1 MIWVLLSALVLGL
14 GVALGSVFVRQA
26 ELRRMQAGIAARR
39 EADAPGREAALLQHP
54 VVDLSRCLGCG
65 TCVSACPEQGVLDL
79 VHGQAAVIDGTRC
92 VGVSACERECPVG
105 AVIVEIANLEQRRD
119 VPVLDG
125 QLQAPDTPGLY
136 LAGEVTAH
144 ALIKTAVEQG
154 SAAANAAAQRVHSAS
169 ADSELLDL
177 AVVGAGPAGL
187 AATLKATELGL
198 SCALLDTEAHIGGTV
213 ARYPRAKLVL
223 SQPFELP
230 LHGAM
235 PARTYLKEQLIELWT
250 DLAHK
255 HQLPFHGGEQLLGVT
270 ADPDGAFTVTTSTT
284 TRRART
290 VCLALGRRGTP
301 RRLGVPGEERP
312 NVAYDLIDARNH
324 RGRRVLVVGGG
335 DSAVETALALSAQP
349 GNAVTLSYRRESFF
363 RLALRNSE
371 GLERARSEGR
381 LTVLARSEVI
391 SIAEGEVELLITDP
405 QTASPRREL
414 LPNDDVFIM
423 AGGVPPIELLGQCG
437 VSFDPARRPAPAPRV
452 EQGNGALR
460 SYAIAFTVSLM
471 ALLFAAAQADYYLL
485 PRDLRPTHGKH
496 QLLRP
501 GFGVGLT
508 LGIAAVVF
516 VMVNLV
522 YLLRRAGVRGFRFGS
537 LSGWMTAH
545 VATGNLALLCAMLHS
560 TMSPQD
566 TVGGHAFWALVL
578 LTVTGAIG
586 RYLYA
591 WVPRAVNGRELA
603 LDEVRQRVQS
613 LPEQHDEVHRAFGTQ
628 MRDDVLALMT
638 ARQWRGSFVGRALAF
653 CGIQR
658 DLRRTLADLRARGAA
673 AGVPKD
679 LVERDIRLARQ
690 AWSGALT
697 VAHYEDLRALLGSWR
712 YLHRWVA
719 TLMVLLTVLH
729 IVFALF
735 YRATYSFETLT

>member
-14 GVALGSVFVRQA
+14 GVALGSVFVRRA
-26 ELRRMQAGIAARR
+26 ELRRMQVGIAARR
-39 EADAPGREAALLQHP
+39 QASAPGREAALLQHP

-65 TCVSACPEQGVLDL
+65 SCVAACPEQGVLDL
-79 VHGQAAVIDGTRC
+79 VHGQAAVIDGARC

-105 AVIVEIANLEQRRD
+105 AVIVEIANLEHRRD
-119 VPVLDG
+119 VPVLDE
-125 QLQAPDTPGLY
+125 QLQALDTPGLY

-144 ALIKTAVEQG
+144 ALIKAAVEQG
-154 SAAANAAAQRVHSAS
+154 TAVANAAAQRAQPAS
-169 ADSELLDL
+169 ADNDILDL

-187 AATLKATELGL
+187 AATLQATDLGM
-198 SCALLDTEAHIGGTV
+198 SCALIDTEQHIGGTV

-230 LHGAM
+230 LHGPM
-235 PARTYLKEQLIELWT
+235 PARTYLKEQLIDLWT
-250 DLAHK
+250 DLADE
-255 HQLPFHGGEQLLGVT
+255 HQLPFHGGEQLLAVT
-270 ADPDGAFTVTTSTT
+270 ADQDGAFTVTTSVT

-312 NVAYDLIDARNH
+312 NVAYDLIDARSY
-324 RGRRVLVVGGG
+324 RGRRILVVGGG

-363 RLALRNSE
+363 RLALRNAES
-371 GLERARSEGR
+371 LERARAEER
-381 LTVLARSEVI
+381 LTVLTRSEVT
-391 SIAEGEVELLITDP
+391 SITEGQVELLITDS
-405 QTASPRREL
+405 QDSSRSVQ
-414 LPNDDVFIM
+414 LPNDDVFVM

-460 SYAIAFTVSLM
+460 AYGIAFGLSLI
-471 ALLFAAAQADYYLL
+471 ALLFAVAQSDYYLL

-501 GFGVGLT
+501 GFGIGLI

-516 VMVNLV
+516 VAVNLV

-537 LSGWMTAH
+537 LTGWMTAH

-566 TVGGHAFWALVL
+566 TVGGHAFWALVV

-603 LDEVRQRVQS
+603 LDEVRQRVQR
-613 LPEQHDEVHRAFGTQ
+613 LPEQHDEVHQAFGAQ
-628 MRDDVLALMT
+628 VRDDVLALMT
-638 ARQWRGSFVGRALAF
+638 ARQWRGSFGGRALAF

-658 DLRRTLADLRARGAA
+658 DLRRTLTDLRAKGAA
-673 AGVPKD
+673 AGVPRE

-719 TLMVLLTVLH
+719 ALMVLLVVLH